1 MGDIKSA
8 REIAEEKIARIGK
21 ATEDERLA
29 WEYVP
34 EGEKLG
40 GKYLK
45 DDINLAAELERY
57 ETVAKKYV
65 VSGASDI
72 LLRSIDLPKNEAAK
86 ELGKRAMD
94 GLKAIKSD
102 KAGVENTYSKMRRIF
117 NHYEQEGQQQRGQ
130 AYQTLK
136 AEFEAKLQQAIAQQM
151 GKAADYK
158 VDVEQQP
165 QFHEEWRRLQF
176 QLDAQYIKLLDEY
189 KQELR
194 LIQ

>member
-1 MGDIKSA
+1 MGDIKNA
-8 REIAEEKIARIGK
+8 WEIAEEKIARIGK

-86 ELGKRAMD
+86 KLGKRAMD

-102 KAGVENTYSKMRRIF
+102 KVGVENTYSKMRRIF
-117 NHYEQEGQQQRGQ
+117 NHYEQEGQQQRQQ

-136 AEFEAKLQQAIAQQM
+136 TEFEAKVQQAIAQQM
-151 GKAADYK
+151 GTAASYK

-165 QFHEEWRRLQF
+165 QFHEEWRRLQL

>member
-86 ELGKRAMD
+86 KLGKRAMD

>member
-8 REIAEEKIARIGK
+8 REIAEEKLARIGE

-29 WEYVP
+29 WKYVP

-86 ELGKRAMD
+86 KLGKRAMD

-102 KAGVENTYSKMRRIF
+102 KVGVENTYSKMRRIF
-117 NHYEQEGQQQRGQ
+117 NHFEQEGQQQKGQ

-136 AEFEAKLQQAIAQQM
+136 AEFEAKLQQAIAQQV
-151 GKAADYK
+151 GTAAGYK

-165 QFHEEWRRLQF
+165 QFHEEWRRLQL